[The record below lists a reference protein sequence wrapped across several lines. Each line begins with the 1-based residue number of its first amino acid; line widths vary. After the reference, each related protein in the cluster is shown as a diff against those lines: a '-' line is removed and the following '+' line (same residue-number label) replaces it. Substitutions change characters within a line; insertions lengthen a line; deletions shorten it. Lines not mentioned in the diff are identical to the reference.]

1 MIEGVNKDSFIGLWS
16 YTEEKHLVSKQIL
29 FLDNGLGF
37 FTWQSIDDN
46 RYIESFSWDINDGY
60 LNVQTKGLYYL
71 SFGDFLYGLP
81 YKKSILIDREIKVK
95 LTRSEKTSDQILH
108 RSKEFPLKLHAICT
122 GNFKYEQQSI
132 PSTILSRL
140 YEEGI
145 I

>member
-1 MIEGVNKDSFIGLWS
+1 MLEGVNKDSLIGLWS
-16 YTEEKHLVSKQIL
+16 YTEERCLVSKQIL

-46 RYIESFSWDINDGY
+46 RYIESFSWKIKDGY

-71 SFGDFLYGLP
+71 SFGDFLYGFP
-81 YKKSILIDREIKVK
+81 HKKSVLIDREIKVK
-95 LTRSEKTSDQILH
+95 LTGSEKTSDQNIQ

-122 GNFKYEQQSI
+122 GNFKYEKKSI
-132 PSTILSRL
+132 ANAVLNRL